1 MPLGTPGARARR
13 CDLQVRHSGR
23 HEIVADLLFSEAD
36 GSPVAELRGVTM
48 TLFLN
53 GNHKVA

>member
-1 MPLGTPGARARR
+1 
-13 CDLQVRHSGR
+13 VWKSGR
-23 HEIVADLLFSEAD
+23 HETIADLLFSDAE
-36 GSPVAELRGVTM
+36 GHPVAELRGVTM